1 MSSSSSSSLPGPH
14 LTSPPQDFCTS
25 SPGLLL
31 KWSKHTRCG
40 RAAIHRVPTHASQGQ
55 GCCLTASKHTRGST
69 QRSWRLTAANPS
81 RQNLIQPA
89 FPFQRGSKHAEKQ
102 PSGCRARRRF
112 GCLSLPWPCG
122 RAIALRDRHGAGIAL
137 PHAAPWGDGADLQH
151 PRVSA
156 RCLYQG
162 QQPQARKRKKK
173 TTNTKPQTQ
182 TNTDSERLGKG
193 MAGQLHPPWVVR
205 TLVQPLGTRKRVCS

>member
-14 LTSPPQDFCTS
+14 LTSPPRDFCTS

-89 FPFQRGSKHAEKQ
+89 FSFQRGSKHAEKQ
-102 PSGCRARRRF
+102 PSGCRARRHF

-122 RAIALRDRHGAGIAL
+122 QAIVLRDRHGAGIAL
-137 PHAAPWGDGADLQH
+137 PHAAPWGDRADLQH

-162 QQPQARKRKKK
+162 QQPQARKRKK
-173 TTNTKPQTQ
+173 NQQTQ
-182 TNTDSERLGKG
+182 NPKPKQTQIASAWGRGWPASCIPRG
-193 MAGQLHPPWVVR
+193 
-205 TLVQPLGTRKRVCS
+205 